1 MSFLVLIFNV
11 LNFVQITNRFFVQSF
26 TNKKKNKKLATYY
39 YIVHVRKTWHAYQN
53 IPSRRQLCQNIWKE
67 KKKKKKK
74 SRKLKRNKKR
84 GLPQQL
90 RTQGQDVILLKTRL
104 GQSKVP
110 LCLSALSFQARTTKL
125 VASYGL
131 GGVLG

>member
-26 TNKKKNKKLATYY
+26 TNKKKKKNLPPIIILSMSEKRGTRIKIYH
-39 YIVHVRKTWHAYQN
+39 HVDSYVK
-53 IPSRRQLCQNIWKE
+53 IFG

-74 SRKLKRNKKR
+74 RKKTKKLKRNKKR

-90 RTQGQDVILLKTRL
+90 RTQRQDVILLKTRL

-110 LCLSALSFQARTTKL
+110 LMLVSLVLSGSHYL
-125 VASYGL
+125 ASS
-131 GGVLG
+131 